1 MMGKLK
7 SEGRLPVDTKH
18 PKLLMQ
24 ARFITCDEKLV
35 ILAKTESFIVLLV
48 KIDGKYRAMTVII
61 VYYSPVNSALSSILP
76 KLRYL
81 LADFSLFFLIF

>member
-24 ARFITCDEKLV
+24 ARFITSDEKLV
-35 ILAKTESFIVLLV
+35 VLAKTESFIVLLV

-61 VYYSPVNSALSSILP
+61 VYYSPVNSALSSNFTKI
-76 KLRYL
+76 K
-81 LADFSLFFLIF
+81 IFIGRF